1 MFESLKFNLLMY
13 LFPQIKFKGLV
24 HLGISEREKNWRS
37 KSIIQIYTAIQ
48 CKTWCFH
55 FHCILASI
63 GYHFD
68 TQKKTDAN
76 LGSKKAL
83 VLL

>member
-13 LFPQIKFKGLV
+13 LVPQIKFKGLV
-24 HLGISEREKNWRS
+24 HLGINERGKNWHS
-37 KSIIQIYTAIQ
+37 KSIIQIYTATH
-48 CKTWCFH
+48 CKTWYFH

-63 GYHFD
+63 GYHFG

-76 LGSKKAL
+76 LRSKKAL

>member
-1 MFESLKFNLLMY
+1 MFESVKFNLLMY
-13 LFPQIKFKGLV
+13 LFPQIKCKGLV
-24 HLGISEREKNWRS
+24 HLGISESEKNWRS
-37 KSIIQIYTAIQ
+37 KSIIQIYTATQ
-48 CKTWCFH
+48 CKTWYFH

-68 TQKKTDAN
+68 TQKKADAN
-76 LGSKKAL
+76 LRSKKAL